1 MKNTITILIIAL
13 LGIELHAGTTGKL
26 TGVVKDAETGEPLIG
41 CNIML
46 DGTYI
51 GASTNEKGEYIILNI
66 PPNDYSVRFEM
77 IGYKKLI
84 QEGVLIVSDKTFTL
98 NPNLQTSVI
107 SGEEVTVLAERKL
120 IQFDVTQS
128 EAIITS
134 KELDDMV

>member
-13 LGIELHAGTTGKL
+13 FGIELHAGTTGKL
-26 TGVVKDAETGEPLIG
+26 TGVVKDSETGEPLIG

-51 GASTNEKGEYIILNI
+51 GASTNDKGEYIILNI

-98 NPNLQTSVI
+98 NPKTSACE
-107 SGEEVTVLAERKL
+107 S
-120 IQFDVTQS
+120 
-128 EAIITS
+128 IIEGDNSNIFSNIMVS
-134 KELDDMV
+134 KNV

>member
-13 LGIELHAGTTGKL
+13 LGIKLHAGTTGKL

-66 PPNDYSVRFEM
+66 PPNDYSVR
-77 IGYKKLI
+77 
-84 QEGVLIVSDKTFTL
+84 
-98 NPNLQTSVI
+98 
-107 SGEEVTVLAERKL
+107 
-120 IQFDVTQS
+120 
-128 EAIITS
+128 
-134 KELDDMV
+134 